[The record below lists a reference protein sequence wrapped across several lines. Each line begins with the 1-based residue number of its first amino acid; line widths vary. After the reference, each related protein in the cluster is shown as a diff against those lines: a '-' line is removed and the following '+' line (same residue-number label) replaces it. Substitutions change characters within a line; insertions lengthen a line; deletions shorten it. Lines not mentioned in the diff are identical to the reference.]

1 MSKRNVTFHVINS
14 VKGGSG
20 KSTVARRVAAALSV
34 SYLDTGALYRA
45 LAYYLD
51 SLSILPQESEALQ
64 KALLCVN
71 VEIDGAKVYLN
82 GNDISSLIRTPA
94 VDKIA
99 SLYSALP
106 SVRYKLLSLQREQ
119 ALKGGLVADGRD
131 MGTVVFPYAPVK
143 IFLTASAEIRARR
156 RYDELSARGVSVDFD
171 KLLDEIRARDEADAK
186 REIAPLKQAEDAV
199 LVDSS
204 DMSIDEVVAVIVE
217 NARRSVHA

>member
-1 MSKRNVTFHVINS
+1 MEKWTGVIAID
-14 VKGGSG
+14 GPAGAG
-20 KSTVARRVAAALSV
+20 KSTVAKRVAAALDV

-51 SLSILPQESEALQ
+51 SRSIPPQESEALK
-64 KALLCVN
+64 KAFLGVN
-71 VEIDGAKVYLN
+71 VEIDGPKVYLN
-82 GNDISSLIRTPA
+82 GDDVSSLIRTPA

-106 SVRYKLLSLQREQ
+106 SVREKLLSLQREQ

-143 IFLTASAEIRARR
+143 IFLTASAEIRAKR
-156 RYDELSARGVSVDFD
+156 RYDELSARGVAVDFE
-171 KLLDEIRARDEADAK
+171 KLLGEIRARDEADAK
-186 REIAPLKQAEDAV
+186 RAIAPLKQAEDAV

-204 DMSIDEVVAVIVE
+204 DMSIDEVVGAIVAE
-217 NARRSVHA
+217 TRRNAHA

>member
-1 MSKRNVTFHVINS
+1 MEKWTGVIAID
-14 VKGGSG
+14 GPAGAG
-20 KSTVARRVAAALSV
+20 KSTVAKRVAAALNV

-51 SLSILPQESEALQ
+51 GRSIPPLESEALK
-64 KALLCVN
+64 KALLSVS
-71 VEIDGAKVYLN
+71 VEIDGPKVFLN
-82 GNDISSLIRTPA
+82 GDDVSSLIRTPA

-106 SVRYKLLSLQREQ
+106 SVRDKLLSLQREQ

-156 RYDELSARGVSVDFD
+156 RYDELSARGVTVDFE

-186 REIAPLKQAEDAV
+186 RAIAPLKQAEDAV

-204 DMSIDEVVAVIVE
+204 DMSIDEVVGAIVAE
-217 NARRSVHA
+217 TRRKAHA